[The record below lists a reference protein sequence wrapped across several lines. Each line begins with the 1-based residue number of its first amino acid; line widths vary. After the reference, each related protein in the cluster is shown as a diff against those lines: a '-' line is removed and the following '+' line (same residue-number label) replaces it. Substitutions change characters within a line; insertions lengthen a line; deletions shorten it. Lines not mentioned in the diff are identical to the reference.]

1 MKFSLSQLAAA
12 VGVSWH
18 ESDVTI
24 HHIGIDS
31 RALPKHSLFVAIK
44 GEQFDGHDFIP
55 AAEAAGAC
63 AVMVERPV
71 DSHLPQLIVP
81 DTTQALGLLAAL
93 HRQQCDLP
101 VIGVTGS
108 CGKTTTKALI
118 ASILKE
124 AGRVLATE
132 GTLNN
137 HIGVPLTLFG
147 LNAKDDFAVIEMG
160 ANHPGEI
167 AYLSKITKPNI
178 GVITNAGPVH
188 LAGFGSL
195 EGVAQAKGEL
205 YQHLSVD
212 GVAILNSDDPQQSYW
227 RSIIGARSYLTFGC
241 HHCADIRASDIQ
253 LDDQGQP
260 HFTLHHGGEHVAI
273 HLPLLGIHN
282 VHNALAAAAVA
293 FSLGLPMKT
302 IRKGLQK
309 ATGVAKRGHRLT
321 GLRGATL
328 IDDSYNANPTAF
340 KAAIDLLCR
349 LPGERTLI
357 MGDMAELGPNAC
369 DFHAEVGQYAK
380 QANIQRLVTVG
391 PLSAHASDAF
401 GEGATHFDDQASL
414 IDHIKPI
421 LSADSLLLIKGS
433 KSSHMGH
440 IVDALREPS
449 SK

>member
-1 MKFSLSQLAAA
+1 MKFPLSQLASA

-18 ESDVTI
+18 ASDVTI

-31 RALPKHSLFVAIK
+31 RTLPKHSLFVAVK
-44 GEQFDGHDFIP
+44 GEQFDGHDFIES
-55 AAEAAGAC
+55 AEQSGAC
-63 AVMVERPV
+63 ALMVERPV
-71 DSHLPQLIVP
+71 DSSLPQLIVP
-81 DTTQALGLLAAL
+81 DTLQALGLLATL
-93 HRQQCDLP
+93 HRQHCDIP

-108 CGKTTTKALI
+108 CGKTTTKGLI
-118 ASILKE
+118 TSILKE
-124 AGRVLATE
+124 AGRVLATQ

-147 LNAKDDFAVIEMG
+147 LSPKDDFAVIEMG

-167 AYLSKITKPNI
+167 AYLSQIAKPNI

-188 LAGFGSL
+188 LEGFGSL

-212 GVAILNSDDPQQSYW
+212 GIAILNYDDPQQSYW
-227 RSIIGARSYLTFGC
+227 RSIIGARAYLTFGC
-241 HHCADIRASDIQ
+241 HHSADIRASDIQ
-253 LDDQGQP
+253 LDEQGQA
-260 HFTLHHGGEHVAI
+260 HFTLHHGGEHMDI

-282 VHNALAAAAVA
+282 VSNALAAAAVG
-293 FSLGLPMKT
+293 FSLGLAFKT

-309 ATGVAKRGHRLT
+309 AVVVAKRSHRLA

-349 LPGERTLI
+349 LPGERIVI
-357 MGDMAELGPNAC
+357 MGDMGELGPNAG

-380 QANIQRLVTVG
+380 DANIDRLLTVG
-391 PLSAHASDAF
+391 PLSAYASEAF
-401 GEGATHFDDQASL
+401 GKGALHFHDQASL
-414 IDHIKPI
+414 IANIKEA
-421 LSADSLLLIKGS
+421 LNAESLLLIKGS

-440 IVDALREPS
+440 IVDALRDPLS
-449 SK
+449 T